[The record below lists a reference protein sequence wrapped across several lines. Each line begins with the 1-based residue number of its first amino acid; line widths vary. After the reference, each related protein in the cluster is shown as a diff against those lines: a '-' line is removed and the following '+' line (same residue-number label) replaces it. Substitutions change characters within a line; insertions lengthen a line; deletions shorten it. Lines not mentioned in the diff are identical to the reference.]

1 MSSRFHKIKVADIQK
16 TTDDCSIVTFDIPES
31 LKGDFEFKHGQYLT
45 LRTEIDGENVQ
56 RSYSL
61 CSCPNDGKWQV
72 GIKKISGGLF
82 SSFAND
88 ELKTGDEIEAMA
100 PNGNFYVDVDSS
112 VARNYIAIAA
122 GSGITPIYSIIK
134 THLECEPDSTFKLL
148 YTNQTAAS
156 VILKEE
162 IEGLKNRFMDRF
174 EVFHFLT
181 KQSRGVDLFN
191 GRLSEEKLDT
201 LCKAVINIDEIDH
214 IFSCGPEE
222 MVFMARDYFTAKGV
236 DEKKIHFE
244 LFTSSSAKKGPKR
257 EVSEELKG
265 LVSDV
270 TILDGGKS
278 FNFKIHQGSNN
289 ILDAALAANA
299 DLPFACK
306 GGVCSTCKAKVLE
319 GKVDMEV
326 NYALEKEE
334 VEAGYILTCQAVPC
348 SEKVIID
355 FDN

>member
-1 MSSRFHKIKVADIQK
+1 MASRFHNITVADIQK
-16 TTDDCSIVTFDIPES
+16 TTKDCSIVSFHIPDELQEEFTFTQ
-31 LKGDFEFKHGQYLT
+31 GQYLT
-45 LRTEIDGENVQ
+45 LRSQIGGENVQ

-61 CSCPNDGKWQV
+61 CSSPDDKAWHV
-72 GIKKISGGLF
+72 GIKKIRGGQF
-82 SSFAND
+82 STYAND
-88 ELKTGDEIEAMA
+88 VLKVGDTMEAMA
-100 PNGNFYVDVDSS
+100 PNGNFFIDVEPN
-112 VARNYIAIAA
+112 AGRNFIAIAA

-134 THLECEPDSTFKLL
+134 THLENEPNSTLKLF
-148 YTNQTAAS
+148 YTNQTASS

-162 IEGLKNRFMDRF
+162 IEGLKNRFIDRF

-181 KQSRGVDLFN
+181 KQSRGIDLYN
-191 GRLSEEKLDT
+191 GRLDKEKLEK
-201 LCKAVINIDEIDH
+201 LCTAVIDVEKIDH

-222 MVFMARDYFTAKGV
+222 MIFMAKDFFMAKGI

-244 LFTSSSAKKGPKR
+244 LFTSSATKKGLKK
-257 EVSEELKG
+257 EVTEEMKG
-265 LVSDV
+265 LISDV

-289 ILDAALAANA
+289 ILDAALANGA

-306 GGVCSTCKAKVLE
+306 GGVCSTCKAKVIE

-334 VEAGYILTCQAVPC
+334 VAAGYVLTCQGIPC
-348 SEKVIID
+348 SDKIVVD

>member
-1 MSSRFHKIKVADIQK
+1 MASRFHNITVADIQK
-16 TTDDCSIVTFDIPES
+16 TTKDCSIVSFHIPDELQEEFTFTQ
-31 LKGDFEFKHGQYLT
+31 GQYLT
-45 LRTEIDGENVQ
+45 LRSQIGGENVQ

-61 CSCPNDGKWQV
+61 CSSPDDNAWHV
-72 GIKKISGGLF
+72 GIKKIRGGQF
-82 SSFAND
+82 STYAND
-88 ELKTGDEIEAMA
+88 VLKVGDTMEAMA
-100 PNGNFYVDVDSS
+100 PNGNFFIDLEPN
-112 VARNYIAIAA
+112 AGRNFIAIAA

-134 THLECEPDSTFKLL
+134 THLENEPNSTLKLF
-148 YTNQTAAS
+148 YTNQTASS

-162 IEGLKNRFMDRF
+162 IEGLKNRFIDRF

-181 KQSRGVDLFN
+181 KQSRGIDLYN
-191 GRLSEEKLDT
+191 GRLDTEKLEK
-201 LCKAVINIDEIDH
+201 LCTAVIDVEKIDH

-222 MVFMARDYFTAKGV
+222 MIFMAKDFFMAKGI

-244 LFTSSSAKKGPKR
+244 LFTSSAAKKGPKK
-257 EVSEELKG
+257 EVTEEMKG
-265 LVSDV
+265 LISDV

-289 ILDAALAANA
+289 ILDAALANGA

-306 GGVCSTCKAKVLE
+306 GGVCSTCKAKVIE

-334 VEAGYILTCQAVPC
+334 VAAGYVLTCQGIPC
-348 SEKVIID
+348 SDKIVVD